1 MLKGGDAM
9 AVIFAA
15 IECILQAVSTA
26 VGLIGWL
33 ESRETKPKP
42 QSLDD

>member
-1 MLKGGDAM
+1 MLRGGDAM

-15 IECILQAVSTA
+15 VACFLQAVSTA

-33 ESRETKPKP
+33 ESRKNKQKPP
-42 QSLDD
+42 SL